1 MDKLCKSDNVWQ
13 NPAYMNAALQ
23 YNAAT
28 KRDKRITV
36 LMSYADALDEIGDW
50 FCQLWAESLG
60 KKNTIDGKVVNAGQ
74 TPVKAIG
81 TNDQHSQIQLYM
93 EGPNDK
99 TITFIRVEKFRNEL
113 LMPRVSID
121 GDSFSYL
128 GGRTMNELIHA
139 EQTATELALTKN
151 SRPNSRIT
159 LSEVSPYTIGAL
171 LYMFEVQTAFSGGL
185 YNINPFDQPGVE
197 EGKVLTYAMMGRS
210 GYEEKKKEIEEM
222 AKRARFTIP

>member
-1 MDKLCKSDNVWQ
+1 
-13 NPAYMNAALQ
+13 
-23 YNAAT
+23 
-28 KRDKRITV
+28 
-36 LMSYADALDEIGDW
+36 
-50 FCQLWAESLG
+50 
-60 KKNTIDGKVVNAGQ
+60 
-74 TPVKAIG
+74 
-81 TNDQHSQIQLYM
+81 
-93 EGPNDK
+93 
-99 TITFIRVEKFRNEL
+99 
-113 LMPRVSID
+113 
-121 GDSFSYL
+121 
-128 GGRTMNELIHA
+128 MNELIHA